1 MPYTVPTPTNA
12 TYAGRRYGRAKEVH
26 NEIGAIAE
34 KPTFV
39 DNAVHHAVYE
49 STQSTSKKTQ
59 VSKPNQKHFQP
70 THPRRYRI
78 SEEQSSIRLA
88 HTTHEDSPF
97 FNGEQLSATSSR
109 PMLLIAEEDDA
120 LRLRTQSVN
129 TTAKGVRVELTN
141 MRGKSITNYGMGDT
155 SHVRAGQT
163 ISVGMRSTDLVEKL
177 FDKALHG
184 LNSASSKGV
193 STLFIAQNFNS
204 TVVPTAV
211 RFVGRHDHFIM
222 YYDKFGNFLYAP
234 KIFNNKDRQL
244 GTQRGVAKTKIDPI
258 VDVANRIVV
267 KGNGI
272 ALNDSLSITV
282 DDAEEQKKRGSIKEM
297 KVKDPTVNN
306 ESKGRTAAS
315 QLLRLNKKAQGALQS
330 NMHAQSWDFEP
341 GDIVDY
347 DSAIG
352 KVQQAIIELEHSAS
366 GTSNFQLLSY
376 EAGLEA
382 VINSFGDS
390 ADLDDEAFEMNSSE
404 QITVLNKSGIGSSKI
419 RVRGVLTVRPV
430 IDKLPRVNANTE
442 INTGQDIHAGMML
455 GHRKI
460 GYGAGRSALGFGI
473 TPRINGTHAAG
484 AITVTSTAGFAD
496 SGHLILDNKSFVS
509 YSGRTATTFTGV
521 SLVSGVAIASPIAEI
536 RMLRPRGHEMRT
548 VKGKKIRRKI

>member
-1 MPYTVPTPTNA
+1 MSYSVPTPANA

-26 NEIGAIAE
+26 NEVGAIAE

-49 STQSTSKKTQ
+49 STQSVSKKTQ
-59 VSKPNQKHFQP
+59 VSEPNQNDFQP

-97 FNGEQLSATSSR
+97 FNGEQLSATSNR

-129 TTAKGVRVELTN
+129 STAKGVRVELTN
-141 MRGKSITNYGMGDT
+141 MKGKSITNHGMGET

-163 ISVGMRSTDLVEKL
+163 ISVGLRSTDLVEKL
-177 FDKALHG
+177 FDNALHG
-184 LNSASSKGV
+184 LNSVSSKGV

-204 TVVPTAV
+204 TAVPTAV

-222 YYDKFGNFLYAP
+222 YYDKFGNFIYAP
-234 KIFNNKDRQL
+234 KIFNSKDREL
-244 GTQRGVAKTKIDPI
+244 GTQRGLGKTKIDPI

-297 KVKDPTVNN
+297 KIQDPTVNN
-306 ESKGRTAAS
+306 ESKGRTAAG

-341 GDIVDY
+341 GDIVNY
-347 DSAIG
+347 NSAIG
-352 KVQQAIIELEHSAS
+352 KVQQAIVELEHSAS

-376 EAGLEA
+376 EAGIEA

-390 ADLDDEAFEMNSSE
+390 ADLEDEAFEMNSSE
-404 QITVLNKSGIGSSKI
+404 QITVLNKSGIGSSKLK
-419 RVRGVLTVRPV
+419 VRGVLTVRPV
-430 IDKLPRVNANTE
+430 IDKLTRVRTNAT
-442 INTGQDIHAGMML
+442 NTGKDIHAGMIL
-455 GHRKI
+455 GHRNS
-460 GYGAGRSALGFGI
+460 GYGAGRSALGVGVS
-473 TPRINGTHAAG
+473 PRIPSTAVAVG

-496 SGHLILDNKSFVS
+496 SGHLILDDKSFVS
-509 YSGRTATTFTGV
+509 YGSKSATQFLGV
-521 SLVSGVAIASPIAEI
+521 SLVSGAVIPSPIGEI
-536 RMLRPRGHEMRT
+536 RMLRPRAHEMRT

>member
-390 ADLDDEAFEMNSSE
+390 ADLDDEEFEMNSSE
-404 QITVLNKSGIGSSKI
+404 QIAVLNKSGIGSSKI
-419 RVRGVLTVRPV
+419 RMRGVLTVRPV
-430 IDKLPRVNANTE
+430 IDKLTRTRTSAV
-442 INTGQDIHAGMML
+442 NTGSDIHAGILL
-455 GHRKI
+455 GHRNN

-509 YSGRTATTFTGV
+509 YSGKTATTFTGV
-521 SLVSGVAIASPIAEI
+521 SLVSGAAIASPIAEI

>member
-390 ADLDDEAFEMNSSE
+390 ADLDDEEFEMNSSE
-404 QITVLNKSGIGSSKI
+404 QIAVLNKSGIGSSKI
-419 RVRGVLTVRPV
+419 RMRGVLTVRPV
-430 IDKLPRVNANTE
+430 IDKLTRTRTSAV
-442 INTGQDIHAGMML
+442 NTGSDIHAGILL
-455 GHRKI
+455 GHRNN